1 MKPVPKE
8 GILDMPA
15 YVGGRDAVKGVANP
29 HKMSANENPLGASPA
44 ALGDRFLHSRR

>member
-15 YVGGRDAVKGVANP
+15 YVGGRDAVKGVSTQLSTP
-29 HKMSANENPLGASPA
+29 FGFQ
-44 ALGDRFLHSRR
+44 DC